1 VARVSLITSSCS
13 RSRIAWL
20 FPEST
25 VTFSV
30 GTPAHDGS
38 VPITLVASATAV
50 FVTLTTEAQ
59 GRFSDNALILPPGVT
74 EVSFLPW
81 SPVNLTVLS
90 ATLRLESL
98 ASYPMNVSLKD
109 YYSSRVCAGVFL
121 SIDSQVALALA

>member
-1 VARVSLITSSCS
+1 MLELTNSSGARV
-13 RSRIAWL
+13 ADNFEL
-20 FPEST
+20 FTEPYRMAIPEST

-59 GRFSDNALILPPGVT
+59 GRFSDNTLILPPGVT

-90 ATLRLESL
+90 ATLRVESL
-98 ASYPMNVSLKD
+98 ASYPMNV
-109 YYSSRVCAGVFL
+109 
-121 SIDSQVALALA
+121 